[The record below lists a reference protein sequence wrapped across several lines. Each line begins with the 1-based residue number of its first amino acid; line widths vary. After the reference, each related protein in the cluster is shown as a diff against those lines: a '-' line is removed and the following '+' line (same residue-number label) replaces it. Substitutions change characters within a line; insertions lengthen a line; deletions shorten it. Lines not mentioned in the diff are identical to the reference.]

1 MCMGETDGKGAS
13 TSTRDD
19 VARCANGCGKPGT
32 KRCKGCKAAF
42 YCSVACHKTHWK
54 TGGHRAACRKTRA
67 QVEAVR
73 VTAEMVRSPT
83 RDTSSVCIICL
94 DVGDAPPI
102 QSGCGCRGDA
112 GLAHV
117 DCRAEACAHRARG
130 GIRDG
135 WLSCGTCHQ
144 LYTGRMKLGLAE
156 TLWSIHQ
163 DGDEQSQERQWAAG
177 VLAAALNDQGRC
189 AESEAICREVR
200 AVHRRMEQPD
210 HRHVL
215 SAARLLANAL
225 HDQGKHAEAEGL
237 YREVL
242 GAQRQELGRND
253 PATLGTVMNLA
264 NVAYAQGK
272 LDEAL
277 AQYEDLRAI
286 QERVLGADHLDTM
299 TTTFNISATLS
310 AQGKFGEAEMLLRKV
325 LELQQRVLGKEH
337 PAALTTT
344 YCLCIV
350 LFELS
355 KDREA
360 EIRCRDLLSA
370 QQRLH
375 GPDHP
380 LTENASW
387 LLDGMRT
394 FDNEHTQPGSKL
406 RDKHQ
411 SREGKGSVEIESSIC
426 STTNYDGNDA
436 AVPRR

>member
-1 MCMGETDGKGAS
+1 MGETDGKGAS

-54 TGGHRAACRKTRA
+54 TGGHRAVCRKTRA
-67 QVEAVR
+67 PVEAVR
-73 VTAEMVRSPT
+73 VTAEMGRSPT

-163 DGDEQSQERQWAAG
+163 DSDEQSQERQWAAG

-200 AVHRRMEQPD
+200 AVHRRMKTPD
-210 HRHVL
+210 PDRVV
-215 SAARLLANAL
+215 AADRLLANIL
-225 HDQGKHAEAEGL
+225 IDQGRHAEAEGL

-242 GAQRQELGRND
+242 GAQQRMLPPND
-253 PATLGTVMNLA
+253 PATLRTMMNLG
-264 NVAYAQGK
+264 NVVHTQGK
-272 LDEAL
+272 LAEAL
-277 AQYEDLRAI
+277 ARYEDLRSI
-286 QERVLGADHLDTM
+286 QKRVLGPDHLDTM
-299 TTTFNISATLS
+299 TTSFNIAATLS
-310 AQGKFGEAEMLLRKV
+310 AQSKVEEAEVMLRDVLKV
-325 LELQQRVLGKEH
+325 QQRVLGAEH
-337 PAALTTT
+337 PATLTTI
-344 YCLCIV
+344 YSLCIV
-350 LFELS
+350 LTKRYAFG
-355 KDREA
+355 EA
-360 EIRCRDLLSA
+360 ETRCLDLLSV

-375 GPDHP
+375 GPHHSLTESTAVLLEGLRQFKNDPP
-380 LTENASW
+380 LTVPSIAP
-387 LLDGMRT
+387 
-394 FDNEHTQPGSKL
+394 HT
-406 RDKHQ
+406 
-411 SREGKGSVEIESSIC
+411 
-426 STTNYDGNDA
+426 N
-436 AVPRR
+436 